1 MNDRG
6 AAMLWVL
13 GLSVIVLFLGGI
25 SLDLWRAFEVRQ
37 DLAAMADSA
46 AAAGASQIDVEVFR
60 GSGDVVLDMTAA
72 EASARASIAS
82 QQEAS
87 RVTVEP
93 QITFNDSAAP
103 TRISVTLEG
112 ELRFTLLKI
121 LPLDDNSIPVSATGT
136 AGAFAVP

>member
-46 AAAGASQIDVEVFR
+46 AAAGASQIDVDVFR
-60 GSGDVVLDMTAA
+60 GSGEVVLDMAAA
-72 EASARASIAS
+72 EAAARASLAA
-82 QQEAS
+82 QQDAS
-87 RVTVEP
+87 RVIRDPAISFDDT
-93 QITFNDSAAP
+93 SMP
-103 TRISVTLEG
+103 TQISVTLEG

-121 LPLDDNSIPVSATGT
+121 LPLDDDSIPVRATGT
-136 AGAFAVP
+136 AGAFAIP